1 MTLCGIRVRT
11 VVVLLVG
18 VPCAG
23 LDSGMGMHWVIGQ
36 DTMGVTVIQGEPC
49 RIMAHVSGR
58 AALAAAGRA
67 VDTSGRRFRR

>member
-1 MTLCGIRVRT
+1 MTLCGVRVRT

-36 DTMGVTVIQGEPC
+36 DAMGATVVQPESC
-49 RIMAHVSGR
+49 RIMAHSPG
-58 AALAAAGRA
+58 LAMPMMAVRGAG
-67 VDTSGRRFRR
+67 TSGRRPR